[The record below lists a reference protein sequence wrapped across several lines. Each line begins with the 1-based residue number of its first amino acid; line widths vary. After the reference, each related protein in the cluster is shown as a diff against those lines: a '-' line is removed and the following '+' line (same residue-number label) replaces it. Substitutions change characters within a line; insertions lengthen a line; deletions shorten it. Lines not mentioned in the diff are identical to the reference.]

1 MTDKHSTNQIPNQ
14 STNQRTDMRAHRE
27 VILSII
33 WHMFFYLDTDGVRQL
48 ESLSTDTLPWAK
60 SPDLGGDEQVV
71 VVVVEAAV
79 VDGGF
84 KKEIL
89 IFVVKVK
96 VIVNDYIFI
105 KIIII

>member
-1 MTDKHSTNQIPNQ
+1 
-14 STNQRTDMRAHRE
+14 
-27 VILSII
+27 
-33 WHMFFYLDTDGVRQL
+33 MFFYLDTDGVRQL

-71 VVVVEAAV
+71 VVVVVEVAV